1 MNQATGGLA
10 ADRAALAL
18 VSAAHASG
26 DEEALRRILPEAAA
40 AAGPERVEEVLL
52 QAYLFLG
59 FPATIWAY
67 AIWRS
72 LAPGRLR
79 TERADFEDR
88 TSEAA
93 GDLLSS
99 WERAGE
105 AVCRRVYSGNYENL
119 RKNVQALHPSLDRW
133 MILEGYGKVLSRP
146 AVDLAT
152 RELCIVASLAVTGW
166 EPQLHSHL
174 RGALNAGAEAAEAE
188 MALEAG
194 LRYAPTDEWRRQ
206 ARTLWRRVLE
216 RHVR

>member
-59 FPATIWAY
+59 FPATMWAL

-72 LAPGRLR
+72 LPPGKLR
-79 TERADFEDR
+79 RVHADPE
-88 TSEAA
+88 EGAVEPV

-105 AVCRRVYSGNYENL
+105 AACERVYSGNYEKL
-119 RKNVQALHPSLDRW
+119 RKNVQALHPELDRW

-146 AVDLAT
+146 AVDLLT
-152 RELCIVASLAVTGW
+152 RELCIVASLAVAGW

-174 RGALNAGAEAAEAE
+174 RGALNAGAEPAEAE
-188 MALEAG
+188 AALEAG
-194 LRYAPTDEWRRQ
+194 LRHASTDEWRRR
-206 ARTLWRRVLE
+206 ARMLWQQVLE